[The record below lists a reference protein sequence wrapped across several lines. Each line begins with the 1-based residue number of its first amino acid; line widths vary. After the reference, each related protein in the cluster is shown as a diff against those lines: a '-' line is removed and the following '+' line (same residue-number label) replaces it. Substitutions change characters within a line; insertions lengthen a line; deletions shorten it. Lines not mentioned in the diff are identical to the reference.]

1 MKSLRKILCWFMF
14 LMVSLSFFTSK
25 VEAKGKSL
33 EVTKYNIDVDVRP
46 NGDVRFK
53 EEITFQAN
61 GSYNGVFYN
70 LDYFGE
76 EEPKDV
82 SVAFKT
88 SDGEVVPL
96 AKRDTGNNTS

>member
-1 MKSLRKILCWFMF
+1 MIGSCFDGIFILLSSKI
-14 LMVSLSFFTSK
+14 
-25 VEAKGKSL
+25 EAKGKSL
-33 EVTKYNIDVDVRP
+33 IVSQYHIDASVSA

-96 AKRDTGNNTS
+96 AKKRHRK